1 MEETKNKTKQ
11 KTVFICLSVQEGKM
25 WIKKEGYS
33 TVFVSLFQKMSQFF
47 SFFYSCMSFRRQN
60 LSCVLDNFFTTPVL

>member
-25 WIKKEGYS
+25 WIKTEGYS
-33 TVFVSLFQKMSQFF
+33 TVFVSLFQKNVTIFF
-47 SFFYSCMSFRRQN
+47 FLLFVHVVSATKLKLRA
-60 LSCVLDNFFTTPVL
+60 